1 MSKIVAVIKETP
13 NFWLRFMVVILTI
26 ATIVFLIPKNQR
38 ALGEF
43 EEGELWLEDDFYAPF
58 DFSIRKSEE
67 EIELEK
73 LEIEDE
79 HLLFFEKQFTIK
91 EDVERVFIE
100 AFDHNWE
107 PYENDNEDKAQA
119 LEKSVFLL
127 DSIYGIGIIE
137 RTEFISADS
146 NALIHVMENRND
158 DLQDFRTF
166 LSLQEVSD
174 ISSTYISQIP
184 QGEMVIN
191 LLNEQLRPN
200 ILFNKDLTEKSI
212 ADKIQNIALT
222 YGFVRQG
229 EKIVSKGERI
239 SPDTFKTLFSL
250 QQEYAERGKSNQ
262 NNNLVTIG
270 ILILISSVIVALTL
284 YLHFFKNDITHKT
297 NHFMMLVLLIL
308 LTVAMSAL
316 PLYIS
321 EIPVYAL
328 PYCILPLML
337 KNFFDSRIA
346 AYSHSITIL
355 IVALLVPSAFQFVFI
370 QVVAGMITVYSSTGL
385 KRRSQAL
392 WTSLILFISYSTL
405 FLGFTLLRDG
415 TLSLNSLEPLYWF
428 VISAL
433 LTLLT
438 GPLTIVFEKLFK
450 VVSELTLV
458 ELSDTNTPLLR
469 KLAEQAPG
477 TFQHSLQVANLAE
490 EAIRL
495 IGGDVQL
502 IRAGALYHDIGKMTD
517 PFYFIENQSANYN
530 PHKELSP
537 TESAK
542 KIIKHVSDG
551 VSIAEQEGLPKQLI
565 DFIKTHHGTSQTAY
579 FLYQAKEE
587 NPDINV
593 EDFTYPGPKPNTKEM
608 AVLMMADSV
617 EAAAKSMKNPNLEE
631 MNQLVENIVAG
642 KQKSGQFD
650 EADITFKEI
659 TLVKNALKKRLQT
672 IYHLRMEYP
681 KNK

>member
-58 DFSIRKSEE
+58 DFSIRKSDE

-73 LEIEDE
+73 LEIEEE

-107 PYENDNEDKAQA
+107 PYENDNEEKAQA

-270 ILILISSVIVALTL
+270 ILILISSVIAALTL

-328 PYCILPLML
+328 PYCLLPLML

-405 FLGFTLLRDG
+405 FLGFILLRDG
-415 TLSLNSLEPLYWF
+415 TLSVNSLEPLYWF

-587 NPDINV
+587 NPDIDV
-593 EDFTYPGPKPNTKEM
+593 EDFTYPGPKPYTKEM

-672 IYHLRMEYP
+672 IYHLRVEYP